1 MLQQE
6 REKLWSQVLFEETVN
21 FTPVVTFGGILKIL
35 YFPLKTFLKTDSKS
49 NFSRKLTLLLSLNHL
64 IDTGSS

>member
-6 REKLWSQVLFEETVN
+6 REKLWCQVLFEETVN

-35 YFPLKTFLKTDSKS
+35 YFPLKNISENWFKKQ
-49 NFSRKLTLLLSLNHL
+49 
-64 IDTGSS
+64 I